1 MADNKGLELL
11 TDWCKKSGLS
21 CSFFIFAALNIAMV
35 VIGADALN
43 LCIVEPMIPIYLIGK
58 FIIIRIVLLVL
69 VRNSV
74 IVAGLQCNVNVVNL
88 HTHQ

>member
-11 TDWCKKSGLS
+11 TNWCKKSGLS

-58 FIIIRIVLLVL
+58 FNYHPDCTTSARAEFSNRSRSPV
-69 VRNSV
+69 
-74 IVAGLQCNVNVVNL
+74 
-88 HTHQ
+88 